1 MIKIRLQRF
10 GSNKKPFYRVV
21 AADVSAPRDGK
32 FIEMIGTYDPLQT
45 PAVVKIDKE
54 KAAKWISNGAKPTE
68 TVKSL
73 FKKYSILDK

>member
-54 KAAKWISNGAKPTE
+54 KSCQVDFKWCKTNRNSQKFI
-68 TVKSL
+68 
-73 FKKYSILDK
+73 